1 MDEEDK
7 IRLSAMFDGEA
18 TDLEERR
25 FFRDHAPA
33 DSALRL
39 ARWET
44 VRQVLRG
51 GQTSFFSE
59 AQQVAL
65 FEGIHAAI
73 DEEAP
78 LTAGGAP
85 KMPSKRRPIAFAAAA
100 SVLLIIGVGLLM
112 PDLQNV
118 DLASERD
125 GVAVSGGSL
134 AEQSMGEPSVREPS
148 VREFST
154 RQSSTREVASIAFDP
169 SRSGSNELDEV
180 DTNPDLR
187 ALDAAGRAKLRAYL
201 QQHDRV
207 SQSGSRQAFVNFPQ
221 SSDVER

>member
-7 IRLSAMFDGEA
+7 IRLSALFDGEA

-33 DSALRL
+33 DSAHRL

-44 VRQVLRG
+44 ARQVLRG
-51 GQTSFFSE
+51 GQTSFSSE

-65 FEGIHAAI
+65 FESIRTAI
-73 DEEAP
+73 AEEAP
-78 LTAGGAP
+78 LTMTGVP

-100 SVLLIIGVGLLM
+100 SMLLMIGVGLLV
-112 PDLQNV
+112 PEFQNG
-118 DLASERD
+118 DSANKRGD
-125 GVAVSGGSL
+125 IAVSGGSL
-134 AEQSMGEPSVREPS
+134 ARPSMGEPSVGQH
-148 VREFST
+148 ST
-154 RQSSTREVASIAFDP
+154 RQPSMREVATIGFDP
-169 SRSGSNELDEV
+169 NRSVSNELDEV

-187 ALDAAGRAKLRAYL
+187 ALDAEGRAKLRAYL

-221 SSDVER
+221 SSGVER